1 MVKVSE
7 PIPLEK
13 TAQKRIKISPP
24 HSPEV
29 HDILTKMPS
38 WIIRWGITVLFFLV
52 LMLLVLSW
60 FVKYPDVVKTEVV
73 INTTEVPTSVVVRA
87 NGALN
92 ILVQENEYVT
102 EGDLLG
108 YIKNPAELED
118 VQALQYTLMELPE
131 LKDLNEYWRLGT
143 LQPYFNELVVSLKK
157 ARNIQKGFRDDL
169 SRKEL
174 IQEQLKEVVTGR
186 NKAQKEIQLAQQAYD
201 FAQKTLESRYQKLL
215 LKGVISKEEY
225 EQHALNVLNLKKEVQ
240 RLKTTLNETN
250 KQSLLLKKEA
260 QNIEFNRSMESVNAQ
275 NEIEDAYSRLLSHV
289 ALWEQKYLMDA
300 PISGQVQ
307 YLDFAKENM
316 YVQTDQEVA
325 RIIPEEQGELYGEM
339 FIPANGF
346 GKVDTGQIV
355 LIELAHYLKKEYG
368 MLEGKIVQISPIGT
382 EKGYKSTVSLKNELT
397 TTFKKDLE
405 FRHGMEGNGQII
417 TEDIRL
423 LHRFL
428 FQLREVFSTN

>member
-1 MVKVSE
+1 MVKISE

-13 TAQKRIKISPP
+13 TTQKRIKISPP

-52 LMLLVLSW
+52 LMLIVLSW

-92 ILVQENEYVT
+92 ILVQENEYVA

-118 VQALQYTLMELPE
+118 VQALQYTLMKLPQ

-174 IQEQLKEVVTGR
+174 IQQQLKEVVTGR

-215 LKGVISKEEY
+215 LQDVISKEAY
-225 EQHALNVLNLKKEVQ
+225 EQHALKVLNLKKEVE

-260 QNIEFNRSMESVNAQ
+260 QNIEFNRGMESVDAQ
-275 NEIEDAYSRLLSHV
+275 NEIEDAYSRLHSHI

-325 RIIPEEQGELYGEM
+325 RIIPEEQGALYGEM

-368 MLEGKIVQISPIGT
+368 MLEGKIIQISPIGT
-382 EKGYKSTVSLKNELT
+382 KKGYKSTVSLKNELT

-405 FRHGMEGNGQII
+405 FRHGMEGKGQII